1 MKGGSMR
8 RLTSLG
14 LALVLAAAAC
24 GGDGADEPPAAE
36 SSTTAADAQ
45 PALTTAVVTQEVEEF
60 APGELGAVEVG
71 AGEMI
76 QIRSL
81 NAITGDVAFLG
92 LPNQRG
98 VELAVADYGLVAGRE
113 VSIGA
118 GLDDLCSADGG
129 QAAAQSIVADPDVV
143 GVIGTSCSGAAVAAS
158 PLISD
163 AGMVMIS
170 PSNTSPA
177 LTSDLAGTAGSA
189 YQPGYY
195 RTAHNDLFQG
205 RAVALFVRNEL
216 GLNRAAAV
224 HDGDPYTQGLAQAFR
239 DAFEELGGVVSVFT
253 AVNKGDTD
261 MTAVL
266 TEVAA
271 GGPQAVFFP
280 IFMPEG
286 GFIVQQAGGVSG
298 LEGVT
303 LIAADGLLT
312 DNFME
317 LPESEGVYMSGPDL
331 RYGSNRNSITGK
343 TAGDFLAAYE
353 DEYGEAPSASFWA
366 HSYDAATML
375 LRAVDRVAVESGG
388 TLYIDRARLRDELDQ
403 TGFDGIIGEISCDA
417 FGDCGSQLITV
428 VHHTDSRDIEAGKSN
443 VVFGFAPSVPMVTD
457 FAPGELG
464 AVEVGAG
471 EMIQIRSLNAITG
484 DVAFLGLPNQR
495 GVELAVADYG
505 LVAGREVSI
514 GAGLDDLCSAD
525 GGQAAAQSIVADP
538 DVVGVIGTS
547 CSGAAVAASPLISD
561 AGMVMIS
568 PSNTSPAL
576 TSDLAGTAGSA
587 YQPGYYRTAHND
599 LFQGRAVAL
608 FVRNELGLNR
618 AAAVHDGDP
627 YTQGLAQA
635 FRDAFEELGG
645 VVSVFTA
652 VNKGDTDMTAVLTE
666 VAAGGPQ
673 AVFFPIFMPEGGFI
687 VQQAGGVSGLEG
699 VTLIA
704 ADGLLTDNFMELPE
718 SEGVYMSGPDLRY
731 GSNRNS
737 ITGKTAGDFLAAY
750 EDEYGE
756 APSASFWAHSY
767 DAATMLL
774 RAVDRVA
781 VESGGTL
788 YIDRARLRDELD
800 QTGFDGII
808 GEISCDAF
816 GDCGS
821 QLITVVHHTDSRDIE
836 AGKSNVVFGY
846 AP

>member
-1 MKGGSMR
+1 MR
-8 RLTSLG
+8 KLITVALC
-14 LALVLAAAAC
+14 LVLVMAAC
-24 GGDGADEPPAAE
+24 GDGEEEPTEATSPSVTE
-36 SSTTAADAQ
+36 AADGV
-45 PALTTAVVTQEVEEF
+45 TTTEAPREVESFE
-60 APGELGAVEVG
+60 AGPLGAVEVSG
-71 AGEMI
+71 GEEI
-76 QIRSL
+76 QVRSL

-92 LPNQRG
+92 IPNQRG
-98 VELAVADYGLVAGRE
+98 AELAIADYGPIAGRP
-113 VSIGA
+113 VSLGT
-118 GLDDLCSADGG
+118 GLDDLCSPDGG
-129 QAAAQSIVADPDVV
+129 QASAQAIVADPSVV

-158 PLISD
+158 PLISN

-177 LTSDLAGTAGSA
+177 LTSDLAGTPGSA
-189 YQPGYY
+189 YQPGYF

-216 GLNRAAAV
+216 GLNRAAAI
-224 HDGDPYTQGLAQAFR
+224 HDGDPYTQGLAQAFA
-239 DAFEELGGVVSVFT
+239 DAFVELGGEVTTFT

-271 GGPQAVFFP
+271 GGPQALFFP

-286 GFIVQQAGGVSG
+286 GFIVQQVGGVSG
-298 LEGVT
+298 LDGVT

-317 LPESEGVYMSGPDL
+317 LPESEGVFMSGPDL
-331 RYGSNRNSITGK
+331 RFGSNRNSITGK
-343 TAGDFLAAYE
+343 SADDFLAAYE
-353 DEYGEAPSASFWA
+353 AAYGEVPSAAFWA
-366 HSYDAATML
+366 HAYDATTML
-375 LRAVDRVAVESGG
+375 LRAIDRVAVEVEG
-388 TLYIDRARLRDELDQ
+388 TLYVDRQALRDELYRSS
-403 TGFDGIIGEISCDA
+403 FDGIIGAITCDEY
-417 FGDCGSQLITV
+417 GDCGSQLITV

-443 VVFGFAPSVPMVTD
+443 VVFGFAPSVEMMTEFTEGP
-457 FAPGELG
+457 LG
-464 AVEVGAG
+464 AVEVSGG
-471 EMIQIRSLNAITG
+471 EEIQVRSLNAITG
-484 DVAFLGLPNQR
+484 DVAFLGIPNQR
-495 GVELAVADYG
+495 GAELAIADYG
-505 LVAGREVSI
+505 PIAGRPVSL
-514 GAGLDDLCSAD
+514 GTGLDDLCSPD
-525 GGQAAAQSIVADP
+525 GGQASAQAIVADP
-538 DVVGVIGTS
+538 SVVGVIGTS
-547 CSGAAVAASPLISD
+547 CSGAAVAASPLISN

-576 TSDLAGTAGSA
+576 TSDLAGTPGSA
-587 YQPGYYRTAHND
+587 YQPGYFRTAHND

-618 AAAVHDGDP
+618 AAAIHDGDP

-635 FRDAFEELGG
+635 FADAFVELGG
-645 VVSVFTA
+645 EVTTFTA

-673 AVFFPIFMPEGGFI
+673 ALFFPIFMPEGGFI
-687 VQQAGGVSGLEG
+687 VQQVGGVSGLDG

-718 SEGVYMSGPDLRY
+718 SEGVFMSGPDLRF

-737 ITGKTAGDFLAAY
+737 ITGKSADDFLAAY
-750 EDEYGE
+750 EAAYGE
-756 APSASFWAHSY
+756 VPSAAFWAHAY
-767 DAATMLL
+767 DATTMLL
-774 RAVDRVA
+774 RAIDRVA
-781 VESGGTL
+781 VEVEGTL
-788 YIDRARLRDELD
+788 YVDRQALRDELYRSS
-800 QTGFDGII
+800 FDGII
-808 GEISCDAF
+808 GAITCDEY

>member
-1 MKGGSMR
+1 MR
-8 RLTSLG
+8 RLTVLG
-14 LALVLAAAAC
+14 FALALVAAAC
-24 GGDGADEPPAAE
+24 GGEADEPAPAETSAPAAE
-36 SSTTAADAQ
+36 QTTAAEPVSTTA
-45 PALTTAVVTQEVEEF
+45 VEEF
-60 APGELGAVEVG
+60 TAGELGAVEVA

-92 LPNQRG
+92 VPNQRA
-98 VELAVADYGLVAGRE
+98 VELAVADYGPVAGRE
-113 VSIGA
+113 VSIGS
-118 GLDDLCSADGG
+118 GLDDLCSSEGG
-129 QAAAQSIVADPDVV
+129 QAAAQSIVADPSVV

-163 AGMVMIS
+163 AGLVMIS
-170 PSNTSPA
+170 PSNTSPS
-177 LTSDLAGTAGSA
+177 LTSDLAGTAGDA
-189 YQPGYY
+189 YHAGYY
-195 RTAHNDLFQG
+195 RTAHNDLYQG
-205 RAVALFVRNEL
+205 RAVALFLRNEL
-216 GLNRAAAV
+216 GLNRAAAI

-239 DAFEELGGVVSVFT
+239 DAFEELGGTVSVFT

-266 TEVAA
+266 TEAAA

-286 GFIVQQAGGVSG
+286 GFIVQQAGSVSG

-317 LPESEGVYMSGPDL
+317 LPEAEGVYLSGPDL
-331 RYGSNRNSITGK
+331 RYGANRNSITGM
-343 TAGDFLAAYE
+343 TADDFLAAYE
-353 DEYGEAPSASFWA
+353 AAHGEAPSAAFWA

-388 TLYIDRARLRDELDQ
+388 TVYIDRQRLRDELDQ
-403 TGFDGIIGEISCDA
+403 TSMDGIIGSISCDR
-417 FGDCGSQLITV
+417 FGDCGAQLITV
-428 VHHTDSRDIEAGKSN
+428 VQNADPRDVESGKNN
-443 VVFGFAPSVPMVTD
+443 VVFSFAPAVPMVTE
-457 FAPGELG
+457 FTAGELG
-464 AVEVGAG
+464 AVEVAAG

-484 DVAFLGLPNQR
+484 DVAFLGVPNQR
-495 GVELAVADYG
+495 AVELAVADYG
-505 LVAGREVSI
+505 PVAGREVSI
-514 GAGLDDLCSAD
+514 GSGLDDLCSSE

-538 DVVGVIGTS
+538 SVVGVIGTS

-561 AGMVMIS
+561 AGLVMIS
-568 PSNTSPAL
+568 PSNTSPSL
-576 TSDLAGTAGSA
+576 TSDLAGTAGDA
-587 YQPGYYRTAHND
+587 YHAGYYRTAHND
-599 LFQGRAVAL
+599 LYQGRAVAL
-608 FVRNELGLNR
+608 FLRNELGLNR
-618 AAAVHDGDP
+618 AAAIHDGDP

-645 VVSVFTA
+645 TVSVFTA

-666 VAAGGPQ
+666 AAAGGPQ

-687 VQQAGGVSGLEG
+687 VQQAGSVSGLEG

-718 SEGVYMSGPDLRY
+718 AEGVYLSGPDLRY
-731 GSNRNS
+731 GANRNS
-737 ITGKTAGDFLAAY
+737 ITGMTADDFLAAY
-750 EDEYGE
+750 EAAHGE
-756 APSASFWAHSY
+756 APSAAFWAHSY

-781 VESGGTL
+781 VESGGVL
-788 YIDRARLRDELD
+788 YIDRARLRDELNR
-800 QTGFDGII
+800 TIIDGII
-808 GEISCDAF
+808 GRIDCDAF
-816 GDCGS
+816 GDCGA
-821 QLITVVHHTDSRDIE
+821 QLITVVQNADPRDVE
-836 AGKSNVVFGY
+836 AGKNNVVFSY

>member
-1 MKGGSMR
+1 MR
-8 RLTSLG
+8 RLMALG
-14 LALVLAAAAC
+14 LVLALAAAAC
-24 GGDGADEPPAAE
+24 GGDEPSTESPATTVPPV
-36 SSTTAADAQ
+36 STTQEA
-45 PALTTAVVTQEVEEF
+45 PTTTVALQVVEEF
-60 APGELGAVEVG
+60 TAGDLGAVEVDP
-71 AGEMI
+71 GEMI

-81 NAITGDVAFLG
+81 NAISGDVAFLG
-92 LPNQRG
+92 IPNQRG
-98 VELAVADYGLVAGRE
+98 VELAIADYGPVAGRE
-113 VSIGA
+113 VSLGT
-118 GLDDLCSADGG
+118 GMDDLCSADGG
-129 QAAAQSIVADPDVV
+129 QAAAQSIVADRSVV

-195 RTAHNDLFQG
+195 RTAHNDLYQG

-216 GLNRAAAV
+216 GFNRAAAI

-239 DAFEELGGVVSVFT
+239 AAFEELGGVVSVFT

-266 TEVAA
+266 TEVSA
-271 GGPQAVFFP
+271 GGPQAIFFP

-286 GFIVQQAGGVSG
+286 GFIVQQVGGVSG
-298 LEGVT
+298 LEDVE

-331 RYGSNRNSITGK
+331 RYGANRNNVTGK
-343 TAGDFLAAYE
+343 TADDFLAAYQA
-353 DEYGEAPSASFWA
+353 EYGEAPSASFWA

-375 LRAVDRVAVESGG
+375 LRAIDRVAVESGG
-388 TLYIDRARLRDELDQ
+388 TVYIDRARLRDELDQ
-403 TGFDGIIGEISCDA
+403 TNIDGIIGEISCDR
-417 FGDCGSQLITV
+417 FGDCGAQLITV
-428 VHHTDSRDIEAGKSN
+428 VHHTDSRDLEAGKNN
-443 VVFGFAPSVPMVTD
+443 VVFDFAPSVPMVTE
-457 FAPGELG
+457 FTAGEMG
-464 AVEVGAG
+464 AVEVDPG
-471 EMIQIRSLNAITG
+471 EMIQIRSLNAISG
-484 DVAFLGLPNQR
+484 DVAFLGIPNQR
-495 GVELAVADYG
+495 GVELAIADYG
-505 LVAGREVSI
+505 PVAGREVSL
-514 GAGLDDLCSAD
+514 GTGMDDLCSAD
-525 GGQAAAQSIVADP
+525 GGQAAAQTIVSDRS
-538 DVVGVIGTS
+538 VVGVIGTS

-599 LFQGRAVAL
+599 LYQGAAVAR
-608 FVRNELGLNR
+608 FVLDELGLNR
-618 AAAVHDGDP
+618 AAAIHDGDP

-635 FRDAFEELGG
+635 FKDAFEREGG
-645 VVSVFTA
+645 EVSVFTA

-666 VAAGGPQ
+666 VAAGQPQ
-673 AVFFPIFMPEGGFI
+673 AIFFPIFMPEGGFI
-687 VQQAGGVSGLEG
+687 VQQVRGVSGLED
-699 VTLIA
+699 VELIA

-731 GSNRNS
+731 GANRNT
-737 ITGKTAGDFLAAY
+737 ITDKTADDFLAAY
-750 EDEYGE
+750 QAEYGA

-774 RAVDRVA
+774 RAIDRVA
-781 VESGGTL
+781 VESDGTI
-788 YIDRARLRDELD
+788 YIDRARLRDELNR
-800 QTGFDGII
+800 TIIDGII
-808 GEISCDAF
+808 GRIDCDEF
-816 GDCGS
+816 GDCGA
-821 QLITVVHHTDSRDIE
+821 QLITVVHHTDSRDVE
-836 AGKSNVVFGY
+836 AGKNNVVFGY